1 MSPYISNN
9 DYQNLF
15 KNSFLVDVRSNRLLS
30 VESILEIDLL
40 PPSPHS
46 SEAAA
51 PSAWPR
57 DEVADAV
64 AENSGDN
71 YTCVA
76 TGNSIGQVRGCGL
89 WSENDVLNIAFCY
102 RQGVRSSTTFRVHYP
117 PRNITVGHRRVPR
130 SRGVPLRSSS

>member
-9 DYQNLF
+9 DYQNPF

-76 TGNSIGQVRGCGL
+76 TGNSIGQVRGY
-89 WSENDVLNIAFCY
+89 NNVDF
-102 RQGVRSSTTFRVHYP
+102 GVKTTC
-117 PRNITVGHRRVPR
+117 
-130 SRGVPLRSSS
+130 

>member
-9 DYQNLF
+9 DYQNLI
-15 KNSFLVDVRSNRLLS
+15 KTSFLADVRSNRLLS

-76 TGNSIGQVRGCGL
+76 TGNSIGQVRGY
-89 WSENDVLNIAFCY
+89 NNVDF
-102 RQGVRSSTTFRVHYP
+102 GVKRCAQNCVMV
-117 PRNITVGHRRVPR
+117 TVRA
-130 SRGVPLRSSS
+130 